1 MEFIKT
7 KIQMIETEIEL
18 RYKYIEDLKNIEND
32 RQLIFKLRNDIL
44 NEYNLK
50 CKTKMGKL
58 NDREVQFNNEMKI
71 KTNSKLELFD
81 DYFNLTKDEV
91 KKKDQT
97 YRFEI
102 WFRKPS

>member
-1 MEFIKT
+1 MEFIKS
-7 KIQMIETEIEL
+7 KIQLIETEIEL

-44 NEYNLK
+44 NEYTLK
-50 CKTKMGKL
+50 CKAKMGKL
-58 NDREVQFNNEMKI
+58 SDREVKFNNEMKI
-71 KTNSKLELFD
+71 KTNSKLELYD
-81 DYFNLTKDEV
+81 DYFNLSKDKK

-102 WFRKPS
+102 W